1 MKKKEV
7 KIMELIKEKY
17 IILEIIPTALTPER
31 GEIIQLSALKIDGL
45 KLLDRFDYRL
55 NEKYIFIEDFK
66 NLISY
71 DKDLFVYK
79 DSTKAILKD
88 FEKWSENLPLLIM
101 DNKYTK
107 NFLQSLNNPKE
118 SISNYLNKEYTD
130 KFIEE
135 LIEENK
141 IEPTNYI
148 VDILYE

>member
-130 KFIEE
+130 KFIE
-135 LIEENK
+135 
-141 IEPTNYI
+141 
-148 VDILYE
+148 